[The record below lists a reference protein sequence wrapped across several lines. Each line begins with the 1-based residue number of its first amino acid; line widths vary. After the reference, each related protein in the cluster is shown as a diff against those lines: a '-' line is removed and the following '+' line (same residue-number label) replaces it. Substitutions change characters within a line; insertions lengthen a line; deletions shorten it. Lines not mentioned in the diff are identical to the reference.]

1 MQYIMRIKVDR
12 QLKKLAKILDGD
24 LYIVGGAVRNAILGK
39 KDTDVDITGSKT
51 PEEVIEI
58 LDKNGIKYVC
68 PYASFGSVLI
78 VLKDK
83 TYEYTTFR
91 KDSYLVG
98 HKPLGVEYVKTVEE
112 DCKRR
117 DFTVNAIYYN
127 VLNRQVIDCLGG
139 VKDLKAGVLRACNGE
154 QTFKEDGL
162 RILRMIRFYGELGF
176 GIEEETLEFAKKH
189 VHNLA
194 DISGERKRE
203 EIDKILLSDLRY
215 SKTPDRQRLHDT
227 LMFMEE
233 VGATKYLFPGLEK
246 GVGMYQSEKYHAFDV
261 FEHSVWACALS
272 KPELRLAGLLHDIGK
287 PEGVFRD
294 DNFHKHDEYGE
305 ELCYQI
311 LGQNGLKYPNDF
323 VKRTARLVRE
333 HMKDL
338 NGDMKERKLRVFIL
352 KNADI
357 IEDLISVKIA
367 DGCACKLTDGIS
379 ISAYKMMTLL
389 KIMREEDL
397 PFSVKELEINGREV
411 IEIIGEDNKN
421 FTAKTLDKLLEY
433 VAVKDVINEKE
444 SLKKKV
450 LRAFKEVAN

>member
-1 MQYIMRIKVDR
+1 MFYIMRIKVDA

-39 KDTDVDITGSKT
+39 KNTDVDLTGSKT
-51 PEEVIEI
+51 PEEVIALLE
-58 LDKNGIKYVC
+58 KHAIKYVC

-91 KDSYLVG
+91 KDSYLLG
-98 HKPLGVEYVKTVEE
+98 HKPSCVEYVKTVEE

-127 VLNRQVIDCLGG
+127 VKNRQVVDCLGG
-139 VKDLKAGVLRACNGE
+139 VKDLKAGVLKACNGE

-176 GIEEETLEFAKKH
+176 EIESQTLEFAKKY
-189 VHNLA
+189 VFNLA
-194 DISGERKRE
+194 NITAERKRE
-203 EIDKILLSDLRY
+203 EIDKILISDLRY
-215 SKTPDRQRLHDT
+215 NKTPNPKRLHDT
-227 LMFMEE
+227 LMLMEE

-246 GVGMYQSEKYHAFDV
+246 GVGMYQNEQYHAFDV

-305 ELCYQI
+305 EICLKI

-323 VKRTARLVRE
+323 VKRTARLVKE

-338 NGDMKERKLRVFIL
+338 NGDMKERKLRIYIL

-367 DGCACKLTDGIS
+367 DGCACKLTDSIS

-389 KIMREEDL
+389 KTMREEGI
-397 PFSVKELEINGREV
+397 PFSIKELEISGREV
-411 IEIIGEDNKN
+411 IDIIGEDNKN
-421 FTAKTLDKLLEY
+421 YTAKTLDKLLEY
-433 VAVKDVINEKE
+433 VAVKDVVNEKE
-444 SLKKKV
+444 SLKKQV